1 MSICES
7 AQAALRQSPSPDIR
21 GLTVVQFRSA
31 IVLHG
36 HVNSFYHKQLAQE
49 LIKSKIGG
57 AELLNETKVIY
68 RHEGD

>member
-1 MSICES
+1 MSIREN
-7 AQAALRQSPSPDIR
+7 AQAALRQSPRQDIR
-21 GLTVVQFRSA
+21 GLKVVQFRSA

-49 LIKSKIGG
+49 LIKSKIDG
-57 AELLNETKVIY
+57 AELVNEAEVIY

>member
-1 MSICES
+1 MSIRES
-7 AQAALRQSPSPDIR
+7 AQAALRQSASADIR
-21 GLTVVQFRSA
+21 GLTVVELQSA

-49 LIKSKIGG
+49 LIKTKIRG
-57 AELLNETKVIY
+57 AELVNEAKVIY

>member
-1 MSICES
+1 MSIREN
-7 AQAALRQSPSPDIR
+7 AQAALRQSPSSDIR
-21 GLTVVQFRSA
+21 GLTVVQLQSA

-57 AELLNETKVIY
+57 AELLNEAEVVY

>member
-1 MSICES
+1 MSIREN
-7 AQAALRQSPSPDIR
+7 AQAALRQSPSSDIR
-21 GLTVVQFRSA
+21 GLTVVQLQSA

-49 LIKSKIGG
+49 LIKNKIRG
-57 AELLNETKVIY
+57 AELVNEATVVY